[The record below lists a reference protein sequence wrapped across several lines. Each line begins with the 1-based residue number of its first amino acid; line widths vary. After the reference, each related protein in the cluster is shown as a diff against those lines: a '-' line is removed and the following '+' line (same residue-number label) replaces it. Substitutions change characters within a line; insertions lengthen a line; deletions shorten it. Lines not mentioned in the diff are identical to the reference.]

1 MASGRLRYEG
11 GEIADRDAFRLA
23 EPEMSDEEYQ
33 AYRAAW
39 WKEFPCRCGGSCL
52 CQGPPGRRPRRV
64 RVFVELPEE
73 PPQLTPA
80 AARTLLS
87 ILQKAVEKQKREAE
101 ADHQARRA
109 DLD

>member
-11 GEIADRDAFRLA
+11 GEIGHRDAFRLA

-39 WKEFPCRCGGSCL
+39 WKEFPCRCESACL
-52 CQGPPGRRPRRV
+52 GQEPPGRRPRRV
-64 RVFVELPEE
+64 RIFVELPEE

-101 ADHQARRA
+101 ADGSSSAR
-109 DLD
+109 